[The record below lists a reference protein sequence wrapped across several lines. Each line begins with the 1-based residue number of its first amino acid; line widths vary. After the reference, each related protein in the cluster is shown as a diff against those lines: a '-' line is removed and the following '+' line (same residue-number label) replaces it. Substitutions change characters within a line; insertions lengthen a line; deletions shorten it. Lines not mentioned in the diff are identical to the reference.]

1 MERHPGDPL
10 FKTGELQTKKLIES
24 DDPIEKMILTLGYI
38 VTRSNGVDWVSNFT
52 RPSPRYLL

>member
-24 DDPIEKMILTLGYI
+24 DDPNEKMILTL
-38 VTRSNGVDWVSNFT
+38 
-52 RPSPRYLL
+52 RYLIAFKWGRLGQQFY